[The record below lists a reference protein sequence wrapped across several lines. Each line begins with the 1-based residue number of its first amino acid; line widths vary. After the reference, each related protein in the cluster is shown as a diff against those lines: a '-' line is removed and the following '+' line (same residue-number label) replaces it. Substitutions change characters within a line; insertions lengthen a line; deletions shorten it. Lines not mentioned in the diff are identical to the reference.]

1 MLKNKLF
8 TQIIHVYFHQKIF
21 SGLPILSTQIRCAQ
35 NCYTTVQID
44 PKYLL
49 VVEEMVVEGP
59 IVEGTL
65 IERFANKKTLVEG
78 LVTKNFV
85 KKKMEVDSILF
96 KSLVVEDL

>member
-1 MLKNKLF
+1 MFTFTKKNF
-8 TQIIHVYFHQKIF
+8 P
-21 SGLPILSTQIRCAQ
+21 GLPNLSTQIRCAQ
-35 NCYTTVQID
+35 NWYTTVQID

-65 IERFANKKTLVEG
+65 IERFPNKKTLVER
-78 LVTKNFV
+78 LVNKNFV
-85 KKKMEVDSILF
+85 KKKMEVDSLLF